1 MKNAFV
7 LLRSKGVKVVA
18 AVSASMVAASSAHAD
33 IAADIAAAQT
43 SGISNVTLAVGA
55 VIAVA
60 AIVLGVGIVLSL
72 MKR

>member
-1 MKNAFV
+1 MKTTFSV
-7 LLRSKGVKVVA
+7 LRSKGFKLSAITA
-18 AVSASMVAASSAHAD
+18 AVVSSAGAHAD
-33 IAADIAAAQT
+33 IEASIAAAQA

-60 AIVLGVGIVLSL
+60 AIVLGVSIVLSL